1 MSVIYAFI
9 DRAFKK
15 KFFEA
20 DEAIYSKLLDAM
32 FKMSEDEHDV
42 FSKLIPRMRGFHLI
56 CACSKQFSR
65 DLKILESL
73 CYLFTLE

>member
-9 DRAFKK
+9 DRAFKQ

-56 CACSKQFSR
+56 CALIKANKRLIVLSR
-65 DLKILESL
+65 IIS
-73 CYLFTLE
+73 